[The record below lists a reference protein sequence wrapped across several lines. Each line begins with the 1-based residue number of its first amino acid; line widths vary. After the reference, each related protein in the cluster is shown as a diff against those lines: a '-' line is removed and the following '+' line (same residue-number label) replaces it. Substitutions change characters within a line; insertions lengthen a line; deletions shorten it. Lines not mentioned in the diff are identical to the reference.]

1 MAQISL
7 PPWQEF
13 YDSTRNDIITTTTN
27 SVLNGKL
34 YAMLIVALGGQA
46 LQDVISRSHLHEN
59 GLLLLQE
66 LVQTYRPINVPQ
78 VIAAKAGE
86 FWLNTKHLSTES
98 VDSFYNRFHEL
109 LDDLD

>member
-34 YAMLIVALGGQA
+34 YAMLIIFTLSPEFESIQNNYHIGNLPLAWNTTHWPTL
-46 LQDVISRSHLHEN
+46 LVICRDNYNLINPKGSTLLRS
-59 GLLLLQE
+59 
-66 LVQTYRPINVPQ
+66 
-78 VIAAKAGE
+78 
-86 FWLNTKHLSTES
+86 
-98 VDSFYNRFHEL
+98 
-109 LDDLD
+109 

>member
-34 YAMLIVALGGQA
+34 YAMLIVACQ
-46 LQDVISRSHLHEN
+46 QDLPYIHIFSYL
-59 GLLLLQE
+59 
-66 LVQTYRPINVPQ
+66 
-78 VIAAKAGE
+78 
-86 FWLNTKHLSTES
+86 
-98 VDSFYNRFHEL
+98 
-109 LDDLD
+109 